1 MIQPLYKNAS
11 KASQADQRLYKIL
24 ASIDI
29 IRVGKNREIAVALQ
43 ELKKEIL

>member
-1 MIQPLYKNAS
+1 LNQLF
-11 KASQADQRLYKIL
+11 

-29 IRVGKNREIAVALQ
+29 IRVGKNREIAMALQ